1 MPEVAKRQYLS
12 LPDTVTE
19 QLRTAIINGDIPPGQ
34 RLLEAAL
41 AEEFDVSRS
50 IIRAAIARLETE
62 RLVEVRA
69 RRGAVV
75 IQMSREESMEVCE
88 ARALLE
94 WFAAQAA
101 VQKLT
106 AADLAEMRSCAQ
118 DMADA
123 FGSKDMMSFVQLDNA
138 FHRKIAACTGNRR
151 VFGLWE
157 SLDAQLGALLSSTA
171 DVRRLTPDIVRQR
184 HLRVVEAI
192 ETRDVQLVET
202 VLRRHYVDIWPD

>member
-19 QLRTAIINGDIPPGQ
+19 QLRAAIINGDVLPGQ

-94 WFAAQAA
+94 GFAAQAA

-106 AADLAEMRSCAQ
+106 PEDLAEMRSCAH
-118 DMADA
+118 DMGDA
-123 FGSKDMMSFVQLDNA
+123 LGAKDMMSLVRLDNT
-138 FHRKIAACTGNRR
+138 FHRKIAVCTDNRR

-157 SLDAQLGALLSSTA
+157 SLDAQLGALLSSTT
-171 DVRRLTPDIVRQR
+171 DVRRLTPEIVRQR
-184 HLRVVEAI
+184 HLHVVEAI
-192 ETRDVQLVET
+192 ETRDVQLVEM
-202 VLRRHYVDIWPD
+202 VLRRHYVHIWPD